1 MQIAQVLSFDHWYSY
16 SYHSLVIFAYKRL
29 FHGLKLQIS
38 LFRGVQNKKL
48 VLCQLQKLKRIACED
63 LPGVIL
69 LTIRLGNFQC
79 MGFLFPLL

>member
-16 SYHSLVIFAYKRL
+16 NYHTLVIFADKRL
-29 FHGLKLQIS
+29 FHGFKLQIS
-38 LFRGVQNKKL
+38 LFLGVQNNKW
-48 VLCQLQKLKRIACED
+48 VLCQLRKLTRIACED
-63 LPGVIL
+63 LLGVIL